1 MPPEKCQ
8 NWNRCS
14 KYTELTLKIDRQA
27 EALAAKDRRIR
38 ALEEENARLK
48 DAQCGGTPEAAASAP
63 GDLIAL
69 DADDLTGMVINPY
82 GNAFILDKETLKG
95 FLDMIHSE

>member
-8 NWNRCS
+8 NWNRCG

-48 DAQCGGTPEAAASAP
+48 DAQCGGAAAPATAKPFGSSTP
-63 GDLIAL
+63 SS
-69 DADDLTGMVINPY
+69 V
-82 GNAFILDKETLKG
+82 
-95 FLDMIHSE
+95 